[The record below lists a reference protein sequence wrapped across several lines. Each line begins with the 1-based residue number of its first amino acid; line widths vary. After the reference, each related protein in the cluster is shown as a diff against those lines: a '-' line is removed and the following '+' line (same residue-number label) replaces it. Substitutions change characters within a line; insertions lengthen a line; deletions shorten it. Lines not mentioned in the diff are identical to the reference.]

1 MFLSNTE
8 LIVLIILLII
18 SFLISYINCQESDD
32 IKYELCSLDT
42 NCVECSFCEDY
53 SQCNFYNIFCY
64 QNKSGQFK
72 RDEKLQ
78 YNLSIY
84 YKKNNEINNFCNSRN
99 ISLDTLKKT
108 FNIFESINK
117 DLTKSYHC
125 DYYINNIYYF
135 DHSTDS
141 AKINFEIKNI
151 NTGNSKIKFF
161 LLFIYKTSKNLHFF
175 HFTDEELRNSS
186 FSKIIDQISDFEI
199 LLDFFSVDASES
211 IEENLVLSIST
222 DNPSK
227 RLRIIYIAIIAL
239 LCFFILV
246 IIILIFLYFFLKK
259 KMKLEQE
266 RRIKEEQQK
275 ILAKK
280 KLVQDFIKND
290 LKSQLFSE
298 KTNFN
303 DCETCTICC
312 DNFIIGQSEVSITPC
327 AHVFHHECIKKWVL
341 EKIDNP
347 ICPNCNF
354 HFMDYIKNPVKINIK
369 KKENSKIK
377 KDENNG
383 NKITIEDKNDDII
396 MNNEEIIN
404 NGGDNDGDLP
414 SSEQLRINNKSKII
428 NNESDK
434 SIHINEDGES
444 DNNINVEKIT
454 SNKNNKDV

>member
-1 MFLSNTE
+1 M
-8 LIVLIILLII
+8 
-18 SFLISYINCQESDD
+18 
-32 IKYELCSLDT
+32 
-42 NCVECSFCEDY
+42 
-53 SQCNFYNIFCY
+53 
-64 QNKSGQFK
+64 
-72 RDEKLQ
+72 
-78 YNLSIY
+78 
-84 YKKNNEINNFCNSRN
+84 
-99 ISLDTLKKT
+99 
-108 FNIFESINK
+108 
-117 DLTKSYHC
+117 
-125 DYYINNIYYF
+125 
-135 DHSTDS
+135 
-141 AKINFEIKNI
+141 
-151 NTGNSKIKFF
+151 
-161 LLFIYKTSKNLHFF
+161 LFIYKTSKNLHFF

-327 AHVFHHECIKKWVL
+327 SHVFHHECIKKWVL

-347 ICPNCNF
+347 ICPNCNY

-383 NKITIEDKNDDII
+383 NKITVEDKNDDII

-414 SSEQLRINNKSKII
+414 SSEQLRINNKAKII
-428 NNESDK
+428 
-434 SIHINEDGES
+434 
-444 DNNINVEKIT
+444 KIFFFA
-454 SNKNNKDV
+454 K